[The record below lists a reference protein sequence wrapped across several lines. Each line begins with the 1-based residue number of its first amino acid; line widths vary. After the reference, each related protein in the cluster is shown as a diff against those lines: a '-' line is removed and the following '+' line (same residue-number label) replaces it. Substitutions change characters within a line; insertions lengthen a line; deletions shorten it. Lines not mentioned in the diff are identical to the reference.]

1 MKSPL
6 AIDLR
11 SDTVTKP
18 TPGMLDAMLHAEVGD
33 DVFGDDPTINKL
45 EEKCA
50 KLLGMEAAVYCPSG
64 TMTNQ
69 IGINILTQP
78 YDEVICYKGSHI
90 YKYEGGGVAGNSG
103 VNVRLLQGDRG
114 RISVEEIGA
123 NINHSEDA
131 HYPRTA
137 VVSLENT
144 VVREAGSYYQLDQIA
159 AIRHPIDDTRSRAGL
174 VDSGEDRK
182 SLPPV
187 SESDAIVRETLSGVS
202 GGSAFERYFYPQ
214 GIVRRFVATVDNLP
228 RKSVAPKVT
237 VVKPL
242 PGSFLAAGSE
252 GNLSISGDNA
262 ARYTPYV
269 QFARA
274 VDTKALVALYVRFY
288 PWFQQAYQDLGYP
301 SGYFNDRLIDV
312 IDNLLAAPA
321 TSTPVALVQPHV
333 LFEFANPDLEALS
346 AGQKIMVR
354 MGGENAS
361 QIGIKLR
368 ELRRMLTGAISPP

>member
-1 MKSPL
+1 MPQTESEP
-6 AIDLR
+6 IFSSVIVD
-11 SDTVTKP
+11 
-18 TPGMLDAMLHAEVGD
+18 D
-33 DVFGDDPTINKL
+33 DVSAGRVRPAQPRAIGFNPWWFAVIVLAVAVTASVYWWRL
-45 EEKCA
+45 EQAPSAPLSPVTEASPA
-50 KLLGMEAAVYCPSG
+50 KGEAPPAKAEP
-64 TMTNQ
+64 
-69 IGINILTQP
+69 
-78 YDEVICYKGSHI
+78 
-90 YKYEGGGVAGNSG
+90 
-103 VNVRLLQGDRG
+103 
-114 RISVEEIGA
+114 
-123 NINHSEDA
+123 
-131 HYPRTA
+131 
-137 VVSLENT
+137 
-144 VVREAGSYYQLDQIA
+144 
-159 AIRHPIDDTRSRAGL
+159 AIRHPIDDTRSRVGL
-174 VDSGEDRK
+174 MDSGEDRK
-182 SLPPV
+182 RLPPV
-187 SESDAIVRETLSGVS
+187 SESDAIVRETLSSVS

-214 GIVRRFVATVDNLP
+214 DIVRRFVATVDNLP

-242 PGSFLAAGSE
+242 SGSFLAAGTE

-312 IDNLLAAPA
+312 IDNLLAAPV

-333 LFEFANPDLEALS
+333 LFEFADPDLEALS